1 MKDLLLTKDYDL
13 QIRNGDF
20 VVGNSDYQRCKL
32 IILFQKGELKE
43 FPSIGLGIDN
53 YLKKPVNAHEKQ
65 EFITELKSEL
75 SSDNIKKKVKIE
87 GNDLSQFEL
96 V

>member
-1 MKDLLLTKDYDL
+1 MKDLLLTKNFDL
-13 QIRNGDF
+13 HIHNGDF
-20 VVGNSDYQRCKL
+20 VVGESDYQRCEL
-32 IILFQKGELKE
+32 IILCWKGEFKE
-43 FPSIGLGIDN
+43 FPSLGLGIES
-53 YLKKPVNAHEKQ
+53 YLKKSVNAHEKQ

-75 SSDNIKKKVKIE
+75 SSDNIKKKVKME